1 MKIKKRELRVL
12 RALGSYG
19 GEVDLAEI
27 AKHLKGTVSKAKASA
42 CLARLHQEG
51 LAWRNADI
59 YRITDAGKQAL
70 G

>member
-1 MKIKKRELRVL
+1 MKLKKRELRVL
-12 RALGSYG
+12 RALGSYT

-27 AKHLKGTVSKAKASA
+27 AKHLKGTVSKASA
-42 CLARLHQEG
+42 AISLGRLHKDG